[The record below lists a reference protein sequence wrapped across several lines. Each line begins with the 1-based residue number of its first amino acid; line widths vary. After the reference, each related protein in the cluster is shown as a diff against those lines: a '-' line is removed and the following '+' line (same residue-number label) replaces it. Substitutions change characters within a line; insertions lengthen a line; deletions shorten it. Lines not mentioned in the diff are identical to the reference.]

1 MTTLSRMHTLG
12 ICAMSKKVKS
22 KHMQKIIKNLKK
34 FDEFKLINFSEDLI
48 FNKDIEQWPIVES
61 MIVFFSTGF
70 PFNKVLEY
78 IKLRSP
84 FLVNDFES
92 QKIFWDRREVIKKLK
107 ENKIPTPES
116 IIIDRGEIIDND
128 GDNYNDIELNTTQE
142 RIEMIEDY
150 FNNIEENL
158 NNNINDYKIINKEDY
173 ELNIDKIN
181 NKWEQFISKNK
192 NISNKSNNILGK
204 NYDIDSLNSI
214 ENKASSISSRN
225 KLKRNHKKSCL
236 SNETSLSKHSISEE
250 DIIFIENEE
259 DPYDIIENVNKNL
272 KESDEYIEF
281 NKKRLYKPFI
291 EKPANGDDHNIY
303 IYYPHY
309 GGQKRLF
316 RKTKNLSSLYYSNN
330 NKIRRDK
337 SYIYEE
343 FLQSDGFDIKVYT
356 VGEDYFHAE
365 ERKSPTLDGL
375 VQRSLEGKEVRY
387 PVNLT
392 QEEKNIARKIV
403 KIFKQNICGFDILRS
418 KGKSYVVDVNGWSF
432 VKGNNKYYEDCA
444 IQIRKIIL
452 SNVNK
457 DLLLLKQ
464 IKLPEIKI
472 YSDMVL
478 DKNNTGEKLRSIVGV
493 FRHAD
498 RAPKQK
504 LKFIIKESEIL
515 NLFEKYSKEN
525 IIEIKD
531 GKECAKDLKLKK
543 PQELLDLY
551 NIITNLLSKLKND
564 ENVSEKINFDEDNL
578 YIKLFQVKLILEKNL
593 NFEGLTRKVQLR
605 PQKWK
610 KIMDKNKPKYTIE
623 EALFII
629 KWGGKITHSGIKQA
643 RLLGKTLRKQIYSN
657 GNKMTWED
665 LLRLHSTYQHDLK
678 CYSSEEGRNLKTA
691 AAFLQGFL
699 QLDGSL
705 IPIIHSMVRNDD
717 KVSKL
722 LDASNGDIEC
732 LRKNVKK
739 KLEELFH
746 YKGDLKEKY
755 DEMILNKGDM
765 NEKENRNAIK
775 IKERQKPFYD
785 LIDDIGNFESQM
797 EEVHQLLGQFIKHLK
812 TFLSTEEIVKE
823 CDSYYVRNS
832 NSIKSRRNTLKR
844 SKTLL
849 INKDKEQN
857 QENISLKRY
866 NSSNKTK
873 KKEKGKFKLKEI
885 KSDNNKFYLYDCEE
899 EKIILIFKRYVKL
912 FVEFYNKKT
921 NKFNL
926 GKIPEIYDNIK
937 YDVLHNKSLINK
949 DGYKL
954 MNIMNKLA
962 SFYMPLEYGISI
974 EEKFNIGIKLIKP
987 LLKKIRN
994 DLLWINPNSSNKNEG
1009 CLLETKFSYDI
1020 NNVNKNSDKL
1030 VKTRFYFTSQS
1041 HLYSLLNTIL
1051 YGFNS
1056 FLVDDKNKENQIW
1069 KIFDLDYCSHIIF
1082 LLFENLNV
1090 EKNDSKR
1097 YRIEIIVSPGA
1108 NKDAKL
1114 ANYEHMLSVNP
1125 WIVLNDHLNI
1135 NDLKK
1140 YFNFVLN

>member
-1 MTTLSRMHTLG
+1 MKTSTRIHTLG
-12 ICAMSKKVKS
+12 ICAMSKKVKT

-48 FNKDIEQWPIVES
+48 FNKEIENWPIVDS

-70 PFNKVLEY
+70 PFNKVLDY
-78 IKLRSP
+78 IKLRKP

-92 QKIFWDRREVIKKLK
+92 QKILWDRREVIKKLK

-128 GDNYNDIELNTTQE
+128 GDNYPEVELNTTQE

-150 FNNIEENL
+150 FNNIEDNL

-173 ELNIDKIN
+173 ELNLDKIN
-181 NKWEQFISKNK
+181 SKWEWIISKNK
-192 NISNKSNNILGK
+192 NLNNNTNNNLEK
-204 NYDIDSLNSI
+204 NYDLDSLNSI
-214 ENKASSISSRN
+214 DNKNVSSGSTNKFKLSSKKLILLNEPSTSKNSGSEEENIEIEEESYD
-225 KLKRNHKKSCL
+225 
-236 SNETSLSKHSISEE
+236 ISES
-250 DIIFIENEE
+250 I
-259 DPYDIIENVNKNL
+259 NKHL

-281 NKKRLYKPFI
+281 HKKRLYKPFI

-316 RKTKNLSSLYYSNN
+316 RKTKNLSSLYYSNI

-365 ERKSPTLDGL
+365 ERKAPTLDGL
-375 VQRSLEGKEVRY
+375 VQRSVEGKEVRY

-452 SNVNK
+452 SNLNK
-457 DLLLLKQ
+457 EMLL
-464 IKLPEIKI
+464 IKEIKFPEIKI
-472 YSDMVL
+472 YEDMVL
-478 DKNNTGEKLRSIVGV
+478 DNNKTGEKLKSIIGV

-504 LKFIIKESEIL
+504 LKFITNEPQIL
-515 NLFEKYSKEN
+515 NLFDKYYN
-525 IIEIKD
+525 DNMIRIKD
-531 GKECAKDLKLKK
+531 GKECANDLKLKK

-551 NIITNLLSKLKND
+551 NKIIEILNKLKTK
-564 ENVSEKINFDEDNL
+564 ENEIENINIESDDL

-610 KIMDKNKPKYTIE
+610 KIIEKNKPKYIIE

-657 GNKMTWED
+657 GDKMTWED

-705 IPIIHSMVRNDD
+705 IPIISSMVRNDE

-722 LDASNGDIEC
+722 LDASNGDIEH

-746 YKGDLKEKY
+746 YKGDLKDKY
-755 DEMILNKGDM
+755 NEMLFNKDIK
-765 NEKENRNAIK
+765 NEDNTEINK

-785 LIDDIGNFESQM
+785 LIDEIGNFEGQM
-797 EEVHQLLGQFIKHLK
+797 NEVQQLLGQFIKHLK
-812 TFLSTEEIVKE
+812 SFLCTEEILKE
-823 CDSYYVRNS
+823 CDTYYVRNS
-832 NSIKSRRNTLKR
+832 NSIKNRRNPLKK
-844 SKTLL
+844 SKTLIL
-849 INKDKEQN
+849 NKEETFQKIDK
-857 QENISLKRY
+857 KRS

-873 KKEKGKFKLKEI
+873 RNLKGKEKKKYKLKEI
-885 KSDNNKFYLYDCEE
+885 ESENNKFYLYDCEE

-912 FVEFYNKKT
+912 FVEFYNTKTKKY
-921 NKFNL
+921 NL

-937 YDVLHNKSLINK
+937 YDVIHNKSIINK
-949 DGYKL
+949 EGFKL
-954 MNIMNKLA
+954 FQIMNKLA
-962 SFYMPLEYGISI
+962 CFYMPLEYGITI
-974 EEKFNIGIKLIKP
+974 QEKYNIGIKLIKP
-987 LLKKIRN
+987 LLKKIKN
-994 DLLWINPNSSNKNEG
+994 DLFWINSDNKTEDFLQENKFMNDINKN
-1009 CLLETKFSYDI
+1009 
-1020 NNVNKNSDKL
+1020 DKL

-1041 HLYSLLNTIL
+1041 HLYSLFNTII
-1051 YGFNS
+1051 YGLNS
-1056 FLVDDKNKENQIW
+1056 FLVDDESKQNEVW

-1090 EKNDSKR
+1090 DEKDDKR
-1097 YRIEIIVSPGA
+1097 YRIEIIVSTGA
-1108 NKDAKL
+1108 DKDAKF
-1114 ANYEHMLSVNP
+1114 ANYEHMISVNP
-1125 WIVLNDHLNI
+1125 WIVLNDHLTLK
-1135 NDLKK
+1135 DLKY
-1140 YFNFVLN
+1140 YFNYVLI